1 VTLNKKNGDATTM
14 TRQIIATDKAPK
26 AIGPYSQAVAANGFL
41 FTSGQ
46 LPIDPATGQL
56 VAGTI
61 EEQAHQVF
69 KNLSA
74 IAQEA
79 GAGLADAVKTTVF
92 LSDINHFKAV
102 NAVYDQYFT
111 EPFPARSAFQVGAL
125 PLNAGIEV
133 EAVFQ
138 LP

>member
-1 VTLNKKNGDATTM
+1 M
-14 TRQIIATDKAPK
+14 TRQIIATDQAPK

-46 LPIDPATGQL
+46 LPIDPATGRL
-56 VAGTI
+56 VGGTI

-74 IAQEA
+74 IAQAA

>member
-138 LP
+138 LQ

>member
-1 VTLNKKNGDATTM
+1 M
-14 TRQIIATDKAPK
+14 TRQIISTDKAPK

-46 LPIDPATGQL
+46 LPLDPATGQRIT
-56 VAGTI
+56 GTI

-74 IAQEA
+74 IAGKA
-79 GAGLADAVKTTVF
+79 GIGLADAVKTTVF
-92 LSDINHFKAV
+92 LSDINDFKAV

-125 PLNAGIEV
+125 PMNAGIEV
-133 EAVFQ
+133 EAVFL
-138 LP
+138 LPS

>member
-1 VTLNKKNGDATTM
+1 M

-26 AIGPYSQAVAANGFL
+26 AIGPYSQAVAASGFL

-46 LPIDPATGQL
+46 LPIDPSTGQM
-56 VAGTI
+56 VTGTI
-61 EEQAHQVF
+61 EDQAHQVF

-74 IAQEA
+74 IAQKA
-79 GAGLADAVKTTVF
+79 DAGLADAVKTTVF
-92 LSDINHFKAV
+92 LSDINDFKAV
-102 NAVYDQYFT
+102 NAVYAQYFT

-133 EAVFQ
+133 EAVFYLQ
-138 LP
+138 S

>member
-1 VTLNKKNGDATTM
+1 MK
-14 TRQIIATDKAPK
+14 RQIIATDKAPQ

-56 VAGTI
+56 ITGTI

-74 IAQEA
+74 IAEQA
-79 GAGLADAVKTTVF
+79 GAGLGDAVKTTVF
-92 LSDINHFKAV
+92 LSDITDFKAV

-111 EPFPARSAFQVGAL
+111 KPFPARSAFQVGAL

-133 EAVFQ
+133 EAVFL
-138 LP
+138 LPS

>member
-1 VTLNKKNGDATTM
+1 M

-26 AIGPYSQAVAANGFL
+26 AIGPYSQAVSANGFL

-56 VAGTI
+56 VTGTI

-74 IAQEA
+74 IAEQA
-79 GAGLADAVKTTVF
+79 GIGLSNAVKTTVF
-92 LSDINHFKAV
+92 LSDINDFAAV
-102 NAVYDQYFT
+102 NAVYGQHFT

-133 EAVFQ
+133 EAVFR
-138 LP
+138 LPS

>member
-1 VTLNKKNGDATTM
+1 MNK
-14 TRQIIATDKAPK
+14 QIIATDNAPK
-26 AIGPYSQAVAANGFL
+26 AIGPYSQAVAVNGFL

-56 VAGTI
+56 VAGPI

-74 IAQEA
+74 IAKKA
-79 GAGLADAVKTTVF
+79 GARLADAVKTTVF
-92 LSDINHFKAV
+92 LSDINDFKSV

-133 EAVFQ
+133 EAIFQ
-138 LP
+138 MKSK

>member
-1 VTLNKKNGDATTM
+1 M

-46 LPIDPATGQL
+46 LPIDPSTGQM
-56 VAGTI
+56 VTGTI
-61 EEQAHQVF
+61 EDQAHQVF

-74 IAQEA
+74 IAQKA

-92 LSDINHFKAV
+92 LSDINDFKAV
-102 NAVYDQYFT
+102 NAVYAQYFT

-138 LP
+138 LQS